1 MKKDKGLLESI
12 KSMFFQTNKTNDNET
27 NKNPPDHNTK
37 KSRYILLVFA
47 AGILFMLVSNLFSG
61 DTTQSSTEA
70 FNNQSAGEDTE
81 TFGAKKDVESLAI
94 TEYETNYENELKD
107 ALETI
112 TGVSDVTVV
121 VNVDATETKV
131 LEKNTVSRSQTT
143 EENDRDGGQRKV
155 EDLSE
160 DEQVVLVRSDNQET
174 PIVIK
179 IEKPVIRSVL
189 IVAKGVDNIKIK
201 QMVLE
206 AVTKGL
212 DVPNHKVAVMPK
224 KSKGDS

>member
-1 MKKDKGLLESI
+1 MDKEKDKGLLSSL
-12 KSMFFQTNKTNDNET
+12 KGMFFQSDE
-27 NKNPPDHNTK
+27 NPPDK
-37 KSRYILLVFA
+37 KLPKKHRYVLVVLA
-47 AGILFMLVSNLFSG
+47 AGIVFMLMGNLFSDG
-61 DTTQSSTEA
+61 PATQSSIPV
-70 FNNQSAGEDTE
+70 FNEERSQGEVE
-81 TFGAKKDVESLAI
+81 TFGQEKSIESIAI
-94 TEYETNYENELKD
+94 SEYETKYENSLKE

-112 TGVSDVTVV
+112 IGVSDVTVV

-131 LEKNTVSRSQTT
+131 LEKNTSRKSQTT
-143 EENDRDGGQRKV
+143 QEKDRDGGERKV

-160 DEQVVLVRSDNQET
+160 DEQVVILRRDNQEE

-189 IVAKGVDNIKIK
+189 VVAQGVDNIQIK

-212 DVPNHKVAVMPK
+212 DVPSHKVAVMPK
-224 KSKGDS
+224 KTKGES